1 MIRLNIN
8 WKKTFLVL
16 FDVVIAAYLV
26 MAITSWNKP
35 VEQSHLCTKVN
46 INIADENENG
56 FLNST
61 EVKRLLESNGL
72 YPLSKDISAINT
84 RKIEQSLTQMPF
96 VNTAQCY
103 ATNEGYVCITVTQ
116 RTPIIRVKS
125 LNGDDYYI
133 DDNGGIMPNS
143 QYTSDMIIATGAIT
157 RHYATKYLSL
167 LARYVNGNELW
178 SRQVEQINVLPDK
191 TVEIV
196 PRVGDHIVNIGALPT
211 DANPKKRAQ
220 KVEEYLHR
228 QLTRLET
235 FYREGLKYAG
245 WTKYDYISLEFINQ
259 VVCHK
264 RKESKAESPTPTP
277 PTSPTPTSPT
287 PTLPE
292 GREAVSP
299 GTAKQPA
306 TPQQTIQNS

>member
-1 MIRLNIN
+1 LIHLNIN

-16 FDVVIAAYLV
+16 FDAVIAAYLV

-35 VEQSHLCTKVN
+35 MEQSHLCTKVN
-46 INIADENENG
+46 ISIADENENG

-72 YPLSKDISAINT
+72 YPLSKDISSINT

-103 ATNEGYVCITVTQ
+103 ATNDGYVCITVTQ

-125 LNGDDYYI
+125 HNGDDYYI

-167 LARYVNGNELW
+167 LARHVNDSELW

-211 DANPKKRAQ
+211 DANPRKRAQ
-220 KVEEYLHR
+220 KVEEYLSR

-264 RKESKAESPTPTP
+264 RKESTMTPAPVPPAPVAPAPAPPEGSETGTATTTPAP
-277 PTSPTPTSPT
+277 PTT
-287 PTLPE
+287 
-292 GREAVSP
+292 GNP
-299 GTAKQPA
+299 G
-306 TPQQTIQNS
+306 